1 MKRKYDYEKKPS
13 QSTASVQPKA
23 TYLHTRGFAPLQ
35 TDLDEDATFRPSG
48 YTENFLEKIIN
59 QRGTESSDTPIQA
72 KPMNRLKAFQSKRM
86 AIQAKLSIGEPN
98 DKYEQEADATASKVV
113 QQINSTPQDKSV
125 QKQDAMQSEDD
136 ELQMKPAISKIQRQ
150 EVMEDDELQMKPLS
164 DSIQREEVVEEEEE
178 DIQMKPMLQRREA
191 VGGGDASEE
200 LESSIQQA
208 KSSGQSL
215 DLNLQAKMGRA
226 MGADFSGVKVHTDS
240 QSDRLNQSIQAKA
253 FTTGKDV
260 FFRQG
265 AYEPSSKGGQELIA
279 HELTHVLQQ
288 QGGGTKTVQRLITAE
303 ELSSPE
309 KAGAPKQDKKIG
321 IGKLSFTREMSGLYK
336 SVLISL
342 DQYHKYKP
350 DIVSPNK
357 SRRDGKASS
366 IKQLLSNVK
375 TACQNYFNEHS
386 DVETDPRAKHISA
399 LYTYAAME
407 IQAVDAIAKNPSYQ
421 GMDWKMA
428 IAPFMRMHELSSSG
442 ALDNSQFHGSG
453 ASLLDKIDGRIM
465 SGAALEKAGIIRD
478 TGEGDF
484 FSRAKEEDEKI
495 GEKEFIS
502 TGQGLPGM
510 GTSLQYAVAAS
521 DDKNYNTAR
530 YSDDELKDELNKLF
544 VIINN
549 WDNNLNQ
556 VPEDDI
562 MGARK
567 NLGQFKN
574 LYNRLEGERKI
585 RENLPKNHA
594 RRRGETYTE
603 STYGL
608 LIEFASHD
616 LDIRNPRPDITFRD
630 DNESYRAL
638 GGERSIHNE
647 SVDLRD
653 PGRLLRVYC
662 PLNKMDTVREKVAKI
677 VQHRKFE
684 VIPFEALVN
693 MPDAMKWTQIATAE
707 TLETQYENMRKM
719 VLEAYS
725 QGMNTGTPI
734 DKNALTRAAKRI
746 GLE

>member
-1 MKRKYDYEKKPS
+1 MRS
-13 QSTASVQPKA
+13 
-23 TYLHTRGFAPLQ
+23 L
-35 TDLDEDATFRPSG
+35 
-48 YTENFLEKIIN
+48 
-59 QRGTESSDTPIQA
+59 
-72 KPMNRLKAFQSKRM
+72 
-86 AIQAKLSIGEPN
+86 
-98 DKYEQEADATASKVV
+98 
-113 QQINSTPQDKSV
+113 
-125 QKQDAMQSEDD
+125 
-136 ELQMKPAISKIQRQ
+136 
-150 EVMEDDELQMKPLS
+150 
-164 DSIQREEVVEEEEE
+164 
-178 DIQMKPMLQRREA
+178 LQRRGTLDGGEA
-191 VGGGDASEE
+191 EPD
-200 LESSIQQA
+200 LEASIQTA
-208 KSSGQSL
+208 RGGGQSL
-215 DLNLQAKMGRA
+215 DPHLQTKMGQA
-226 MGADFSGVKVHTDS
+226 MGADFSSVRVHTDS
-240 QSDRLNQSIQAKA
+240 RSDQLNKSIQAKA
-253 FTTGKDV
+253 FTTGQDV

-265 AYEPSSKGGQELIA
+265 AYNPSSKGGQELIA
-279 HELTHVLQQ
+279 HELTHVVQQ
-288 QGGGTKTVQRLITAE
+288 NGSGTKTVQRLITAE

-321 IGKLSFTREMSGLYK
+321 IGKLSFTKKMSGLYK

-357 SRRDGKASS
+357 SRRDGKANS
-366 IKQLLSNVK
+366 IKQLLSNIK
-375 TACQNYFNEHS
+375 TACQNYFNKHS

-399 LYTYAAME
+399 LYTYAEME
-407 IQAVDAIAKNPSYQ
+407 IRAVDAIAKNPSYQ

-594 RRRGETYTE
+594 RRRGETYNE

-677 VQHRKFE
+677 VQHREFE

-725 QGMNTGTPI
+725 RGMNTGTPI